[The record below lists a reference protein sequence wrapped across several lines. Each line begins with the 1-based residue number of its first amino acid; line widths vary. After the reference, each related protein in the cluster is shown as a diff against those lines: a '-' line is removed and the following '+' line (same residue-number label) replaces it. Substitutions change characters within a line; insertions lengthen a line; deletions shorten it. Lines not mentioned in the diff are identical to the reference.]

1 MFSLLY
7 GKCTRRVTVVSSA
20 NVQILPEHRPIR
32 VPLLGELE
40 AAVTRADDAT
50 ARLEELVRC
59 APAASTH
66 NTTKQSGQS
75 RAAVRAALSSR
86 VER

>member
-59 APAASTH
+59 AALLRL
-66 NTTKQSGQS
+66 TTQPNSQS
-75 RAAVRAALSSR
+75 RA
-86 VER
+86 EQQ